1 MLKIVCI
8 FININGY
15 ALNRKL
21 IFIQSLFLVLL
32 AFLIPSECFS
42 EQSAM
47 ADKSETKIYVKSFKL
62 TGNKSIDTE
71 IIRAKLSKLGI
82 KIELESAEPKKKGA
96 FFIPIPLPG
105 ITVEAL
111 EEKKIEDEKFEQLKV
126 EKKPEDEIETPP
138 SLAPEVASEELEKTG
153 AEGKEFEAL
162 KTKEPAPGEI
172 EEPKPSLISA
182 EEGYYTLEELKRIAD
197 AITAIYHV
205 DRYILAKAY
214 IPKQEIIDN
223 VVTIAVVEGEL
234 GDIEI
239 VGDGYYSKQFAENWF
254 KRLKGRAVREDEI
267 ERAVLLAG
275 DIPALKATPTLR
287 KGKKPGTA
295 DLMVN
300 VSDTLPVK
308 LSFDYDNHGNPL
320 ISRDRFAVSLQ
331 LTDPVIGSTLSLL
344 GISGNSIDD
353 TFYGS
358 IDYQLPINY
367 RGTRMGARYLN
378 ADYLVGG
385 GDFGI
390 LGIAGESEIAGVYV
404 SHQCIR
410 TRITNL
416 KATLGFDYKHMFE
429 YILDTQR
436 SNDDITAAYLR
447 IDYDGFDKYRG
458 KNYLSLNYS
467 HGFTNL
473 LGSIGKDDPVA
484 SRVGA
489 DGRFDKF
496 NMDYARVQRIWKDLT
511 LLIKGSSQYS
521 FNSLVYAEQFSIG
534 GATSVRGHQL
544 SKYTGD
550 IGYLVSA
557 EIYSPLPFI
566 GDKTIGRWKIAE
578 LFQAVIFGD
587 HGGVYILDTIP
598 GEAKDNY
605 LTSVGIGAR
614 FYLFDR
620 VNLALDVGYP
630 VTGGGIKIEDEI
642 VYIHGTV
649 NVLKF

>member
-1 MLKIVCI
+1 MNK
-8 FININGY
+8 
-15 ALNRKL
+15 KL
-21 IFIQSLFLVLL
+21 IFLQSLFLAVL

-42 EQSAM
+42 EQSAT

-62 TGNKSIDTE
+62 IGNKSIGTE
-71 IIRAKLSKLGI
+71 IIHAKLRTMGV
-82 KIELESAEPKKKGA
+82 KIALESAEDLPAGGQGSTLQSDAKKKEG

-111 EEKKIEDEKFEQLKV
+111 EGKKIEDEEFEQLKV
-126 EKKPEDEIETPP
+126 EKKPEEEIETPSSP
-138 SLAPEVASEELEKTG
+138 APEVSSEELEKTG

-162 KTKEPAPGEI
+162 KTEQEPAPGEI
-172 EEPKPSLISA
+172 EEPKPSLLRA

-197 AITAIYHV
+197 AITAIYHL
-205 DRYILAKAY
+205 DRYILARVY

-223 VVTIAVVEGEL
+223 VITIAVVEGEL
-234 GDIEI
+234 GD
-239 VGDGYYSKQFAENWF
+239 VNVSGAGYFSRQFAENWF
-254 KRLKGRAVREDEI
+254 KHLKGRAVREDEI

-275 DIPALKATPTLR
+275 DTPSLNLTPTLK
-287 KGKKPGTA
+287 KGEKPGTA

-300 VSDTLPVK
+300 VSDSLPVK
-308 LSFDYDNHGNPL
+308 LSFDYDNYGNPL
-320 ISRDRFAVSLQ
+320 ISRDRFAVNLQ

-344 GISGNSIDD
+344 GISGNSIDN

-358 IDYQLPINY
+358 IDYHLPINY
-367 RGTRMGARYLN
+367 RGTRIGARYLN

-390 LGIAGESEIAGVYV
+390 LGIAGKSEIAGVYL
-404 SHQCIR
+404 SNQCIR
-410 TRITNL
+410 SRITNV

-467 HGFTNL
+467 HGFNDL
-473 LGSIGKDDPVA
+473 LGSLGEDDPAA

-496 NMDYARVQRIWKDLT
+496 NMDYARVQRVWKDLT

-534 GATSVRGHQL
+534 GATTVRGHQL
-544 SKYTGD
+544 SKYIGD
-550 IGYLVSA
+550 SGYLVSA
-557 EIYSPLPFI
+557 EIYSPLPFM
-566 GDKTIGRWKIAE
+566 GDKTIGGRKISE

-587 HGGVYILDTIP
+587 HAGVYILDTIP
-598 GEAKDNY
+598 GEAKDNF

-630 VTGGGIKIEDEI
+630 VIDGRIKIKDEI

-649 NVLKF
+649 NVIKF

>member
-1 MLKIVCI
+1 M
-8 FININGY
+8 
-15 ALNRKL
+15 NRKL
-21 IFIQSLFLVLL
+21 IFIQPLLLVVL

-42 EQSAM
+42 EQSDLS
-47 ADKSETKIYVKSFKL
+47 DKSETKIYVKSFKL

-71 IIRAKLSKLGI
+71 IIRAKLKKMGV
-82 KIELESAEPKKKGA
+82 KIELESAEPKKKKA

-111 EEKKIEDEKFEQLKV
+111 EGKKIEDEKFEQLKV
-126 EKKPEDEIETPP
+126 EKKPEEEIETPP
-138 SLAPEVASEELEKTG
+138 SPAPEVASEELEKTG

-172 EEPKPSLISA
+172 VVDSTLREEPKPSLLRA
-182 EEGYYTLEELKRIAD
+182 EEGYYTLEELKKIAD
-197 AITAIYHV
+197 AITAIYHL
-205 DRYILAKAY
+205 DRYILARAY

-234 GDIEI
+234 GD
-239 VGDGYYSKQFAENWF
+239 VNVSGARYFSRQFAENWF
-254 KRLKGRAVREDEI
+254 KHLKGRAVKEDEI

-275 DIPALKATPTLR
+275 DTPSLNLTPTLK
-287 KGKKPGTA
+287 KGKNPGTA

-300 VSDTLPVK
+300 VSDSLPVK

-320 ISRDRFAVSLQ
+320 ISRDRFAVNLQ

-344 GISGNSIDD
+344 GISGNSIDN

-358 IDYQLPINY
+358 IDYHLPINY
-367 RGTRMGARYLN
+367 RGTRMGARYIN

-385 GDFGI
+385 GDFEI
-390 LGIAGESEIAGVYV
+390 LGIAGKSEIAGVYL
-404 SHQCIR
+404 SNQCIR
-410 TRITNL
+410 SRITNV
-416 KATLGFDYKHMFE
+416 KATLGLDYKHMFE

-458 KNYLSLNYS
+458 KNYLSMNYS
-467 HGFTNL
+467 HGFNNL
-473 LGSIGKDDPVA
+473 LGSLGEDDPAA

-496 NMDYARVQRIWKDLT
+496 NMDYARVQQVWKDLT

-534 GATSVRGHQL
+534 GATTVRGHQL

-550 IGYLVSA
+550 SGYLVSA

-566 GDKTIGRWKIAE
+566 GDKTIGGWKIAE